1 MIVYERLASI
11 EKMLEEAKKLPLSS
25 KLVID
30 GDEMGLLLR
39 EIKSSLPEELK
50 HAKWISEERKKIIT
64 NAQVEADEII
74 KETKEKVNEHEI
86 VEMAKKRAEELIAAA
101 KEQADAILE
110 EANETSAQ
118 IKKAAIEY
126 TDKLLEKIESD
137 LDGFLAK
144 VKENRDELK

>member
-11 EKMLEEAKKLPLSS
+11 EKMLEEAKKLPLSA
-25 KLVID
+25 KVVID

-39 EIKSSLPEELK
+39 EIKASLPEELK

-86 VEMAKKRAEELIAAA
+86 VEMAKKRAGELTAAA

-110 EANETSAQ
+110 EANETSAE
-118 IKKAAIEY
+118 IKKAALDY
-126 TDKLLEKIESD
+126 TDKLLERIEAD
-137 LDGFLAK
+137 LDGYLAK
-144 VKENRDELK
+144 VRENRGELK